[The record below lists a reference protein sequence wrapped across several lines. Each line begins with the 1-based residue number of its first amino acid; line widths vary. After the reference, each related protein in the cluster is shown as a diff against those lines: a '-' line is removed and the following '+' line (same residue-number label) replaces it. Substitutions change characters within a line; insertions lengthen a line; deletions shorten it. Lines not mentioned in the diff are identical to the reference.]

1 MHILLAVDG
10 SEVAARAV
18 KHVAKLA
25 ASMAKPP
32 QVTLMFADE
41 PLLRSVAL
49 SLGAQGVE
57 KYHADNAAYA
67 TRRARTAL
75 NRAKVAFREDMR
87 VGTPAPTIVKAAR
100 ELKADMIVMGSRGH
114 TAMASVFL
122 GSVATKVIAESTVPV
137 TVVR

>member
-10 SEVAARAV
+10 SAVAPRVV

-25 ASMAKPP
+25 KAMAKPP
-32 QVTLMFADE
+32 KITLLFADE
-41 PLLRSVAL
+41 PLLRSVAV

-67 TRRARTAL
+67 TRNSRAAL
-75 NRAKVAFREDMR
+75 NRAKLAFKEDMR
-87 VGTPAPTIVKAAR
+87 VGTPAPTILKAAK

-114 TAMASVFL
+114 TALASVFL
-122 GSVATKVIAESTVPV
+122 GSVATKVIAESPIPV
-137 TVVR
+137 TIVR

>member
-10 SEVAARAV
+10 SAVATRAV

-32 QVTLMFADE
+32 KVTLLFADE
-41 PLLRSVAL
+41 PLLRSVAV

-67 TRRARTAL
+67 TRQARTAL
-75 NRAKVAFREDMR
+75 NRAKIAFKEDMR
-87 VGTPAPTIVKAAR
+87 VGTPAPTIVKAAK
-100 ELKADMIVMGSRGH
+100 ELKADLIVMGSRGH
-114 TAMASVFL
+114 TALASVFL
-122 GSVATKVIAESTVPV
+122 GSVATKVIAESPIPV

>member
-10 SEVAARAV
+10 SPVATRAV

-25 ASMAKPP
+25 SSMAKPP
-32 QVTLMFADE
+32 KVTLVFADE

-49 SLGAQGVE
+49 SLGTQGVE

-67 TRRARTAL
+67 TRSARAAL
-75 NRAKVAFREDMR
+75 NRAKVAFKEDMR
-87 VGTPAPTIVKAAR
+87 VGPPAATIVKAAKD
-100 ELKADMIVMGSRGH
+100 LKADLIVMGSRGH
-114 TAMASVFL
+114 TALASVFL
-122 GSVATKVIAESTVPV
+122 GSVATKVIAESPVPV

>member
-10 SEVAARAV
+10 SPVATRAV

-25 ASMAKPP
+25 GSMAKPP
-32 QVTLMFADE
+32 KVTMVFADE

-49 SLGAQGVE
+49 SLGTQGVE

-67 TRRARTAL
+67 TRSARTAL
-75 NRAKVAFREDMR
+75 NRAKIAFKEDMR
-87 VGTPAPTIVKAAR
+87 VGPPAPTIVKAAKD
-100 ELKADMIVMGSRGH
+100 LKADLIVMGTRGH
-114 TAMASVFL
+114 TALASVFL
-122 GSVATKVIAESTVPV
+122 GSVATKVIAESPIPV